1 MTISRRLR
9 IVLLAGTVGFTGL
22 EASERLTIPGATGIV
37 STAEARVGRPLT
49 PVSVAGVA
57 RRTARRCAVGVYYC

>member
-1 MTISRRLR
+1 MTRARKFKIALFAG
-9 IVLLAGTVGFTGL
+9 IVALLSL
-22 EASERLTIPGATGIV
+22 EAGEKLQIPGVDIFVG
-37 STAEARVGRPLT
+37 TAEARVGRPLT

>member
-9 IVLLAGTVGFTGL
+9 IVLLAGTVGFIGL
-22 EASERLTIPGATGIV
+22 GAPLQLTFPGANGIV

-57 RRTARRCAVGVYYC
+57 RRSARRCAAGVTC